1 MEDINK
7 LLDTCFERKNLERDT
22 IATFLTSEFYNKND
36 LPELQQHLELVNS
49 RNEKKKLL
57 RVVILYSFLA
67 RLDTLHDFCDQRRT
81 KVPEIA
87 VFVKN
92 LVFSTDYMRLM
103 KLFLSSIAHASSLQ
117 RDEYEYFMSSFENL
131 CNYSSNGFST
141 FEHAVIDFA
150 RFTRAHIFKEPV
162 SELLNVIIADNHK
175 GSDFNSQL
183 KSNLELS
190 SNDFDIVLETSH
202 ISLQALCD
210 QDNQIRVVN
219 SVASIYDKLGTTN
232 KSSCLAGYKYVCND
246 LVLRR
251 ALGQSIE
258 IDYFK
263 GENTS
268 VECTN
273 PTKPN
278 DIIYSL
284 GYQGA
289 QTPIQINSQD
299 LESGFGVKLYATILY
314 NFQSPNKPNNTLF
327 RLQET
332 FRTLFRLTSA
342 NVDQNCRTIFD
353 LKRNGDWGIVEIAK
367 NLQLSKQS
375 TSLMTLDGPCY
386 AKSLLTLVIEENK
399 ATFGL
404 TSIFTLMQNKAYM
417 MNMHKGS
424 LTQTMRSNIQK
435 EIDKW
440 ILIGGSGSA
449 QMESNDLANLKK
461 QILSTYINNILTL
474 CKNLDTVLNFGDQ
487 LSSSYPV
494 ISYFKE
500 VIANMY
506 LKLIAYAKWVHNYVS
521 PASTINSEFAVL
533 MSQIMHKTTSDASLL
548 SSNSDL
554 HSFIEKNNL
563 NEDSNELFF
572 RSFYSVKHRVT
583 TETEFLQHIQ
593 QDLLTANE
601 IIADFTKSMIQIC
614 HFHMKDTI
622 EEYIQRDG
630 SLPLCSIVCDSMRL
644 INSSM
649 NWYRQQDMNSSKPLR
664 HCGARFAFQNVSKEF
679 LEYELAR
686 DTLAVENETYITRII
701 SECSKASSREL
712 SRVIEFVRRT
722 KDNLEILIEKDRPS
736 FKRKRSP
743 ENSRPRTE
751 RAGGG
756 GDLGRTCDKLARE
769 IINAFVLIPNA
780 IPSFI
785 MHAFTEQGKFSNQ
798 PKTPFPLSGHVQQ
811 DDVQT
816 LIYIIDSMIAD
827 LPRIHDVKG
836 LIRLKWYEINVID
849 NFMISCIKGRDA
861 SGAYVYID
869 PIKFCIN
876 MSLHQSYMSQVRS
889 SMFSEAVLHV
899 KRPLRTLGT
908 RPMRASASIKK
919 HMLTTRN
926 DRSVNHPRE
935 SSRLPTEPKQKYQE
949 KVTSSS
955 RRHPITGEKV
965 VSSNLIS

>member
-1 MEDINK
+1 MEIINHI
-7 LLDTCFERKNLERDT
+7 LDTCYERKNLERDT
-22 IATFLTSEFYNKND
+22 IATFLSSDFYNRND
-36 LPELQQHLELVNS
+36 LPVLQQHLEVVNS

-67 RLDTLHDFCDQRRT
+67 RLDTLHDFCDLRRT

-87 VFVKN
+87 AFVKN

-103 KLFLSSIAHASSLQ
+103 KSFLSSIARASSLQ
-117 RDEYEYFMSSFENL
+117 QEEYEYFMSSFENL

-232 KSSCLAGYKYVCND
+232 KSSCLAGYKYVCNN
-246 LVLRR
+246 LMLQR

-258 IDYFK
+258 IDFFK

-284 GYQGA
+284 GYQGVE
-289 QTPIQINSQD
+289 TPIQINSQD

-332 FRTLFRLTSA
+332 FRTLFRLTSE
-342 NVDQNCRTIFD
+342 NVEQNCRTIFD

-375 TSLMTLDGPCY
+375 SSLMTLDGPCY
-386 AKSLLTLVIEENK
+386 AKSLLTLVIEDNK

-440 ILIGGSGSA
+440 ILIGGSGVA
-449 QMESNDLANLKK
+449 QMESNDLESLKT
-461 QILSTYINNILTL
+461 QILSTYIKSILSLCNNL
-474 CKNLDTVLNFGDQ
+474 NTVLNFGDQ

-494 ISYFKE
+494 ISFFKE

-506 LKLIAYAKWVHNYVS
+506 LKIIAHAKWVHNYVG
-521 PASTINSEFAVL
+521 PASTMNSEFAVL
-533 MSQIMHKTTSDASLL
+533 MSQIMRKTASDASLL
-548 SSNSDL
+548 SSNSAL

-583 TETEFLQHIQ
+583 TENEFLQHIQ
-593 QDLLTANE
+593 QDLEIANE
-601 IIADFTKSMIQIC
+601 IIADFTTSMIQIC
-614 HFHMKDTI
+614 HFHMKGKID
-622 EEYIQRDG
+622 EYIQRERA
-630 SLPLCSIVCDSMRL
+630 LPLCSIVCDSMRL

-649 NWYRQQDMNSSKPLR
+649 NWYRQPVMNSLKPLR
-664 HCGARFAFQNVSKEF
+664 NCGARFAFQNVSKEF
-679 LEYELAR
+679 LEYESAR
-686 DTLAVENETYITRII
+686 DTLAVENEIYITRII
-701 SECSKASSREL
+701 SECSKTSSKEL
-712 SRVIEFVRRT
+712 SHVTDYVKRT
-722 KDNLEILIEKDRPS
+722 KDNLEILIEKDRPF
-736 FKRKRSP
+736 FKRKRSD
-743 ENSRPRTE
+743 NSPSE

-756 GDLGRTCDKLARE
+756 AGGRQTYDKLARK

-798 PKTPFPLSGHVQQ
+798 PKTPFPLSEHVQQ

-816 LIYIIDSMIAD
+816 LIYIIDSMMAD
-827 LPRIHDVKG
+827 LPQIHDMRC

-849 NFMISCIKGRDA
+849 NFMITCIKGRDA

-889 SMFSEAVLHV
+889 SMFSDAVFHA
-899 KRPLRTLGT
+899 RQSIRTRAA

-919 HMLTTRN
+919 RMLTTRN
-926 DRSVNHPRE
+926 DLRE
-935 SSRLPTEPKQKYQE
+935 SSRLPTEPKQKCQE
-949 KVTSSS
+949 NERLSS
-955 RRHPITGEKV
+955 RRSKHPITGKKAV
-965 VSSNLIS
+965 CSNIIS